1 MPGGILRT
9 LIDTYRYLENH
20 IDGCGYLW
28 ILMAVSLYILLQWD
42 QWAYGRGIAL
52 IMALSCHAEFTHS
65 ILLQSS

>member
-1 MPGGILRT
+1 M
-9 LIDTYRYLENH
+9 DTY
-20 IDGCGYLW
+20 GS
-28 ILMAVSLYILLQWD
+28 SLYILLQWD